1 MEEMKEK
8 RALGRSF
15 LLNLFAQSTRIR
27 KGGTGG
33 KYDKKRAGK
42 WLA

>member
-1 MEEMKEK
+1 MKEK

-27 KGGTGG
+27 KGGNGR
-33 KYDKKRAGK
+33 KI
-42 WLA
+42 